1 VLGVLKLSEV
11 DKTILN
17 RLWEMSDPVTLQ
29 EISEK
34 TGLNH
39 QSANMRLQNLRS
51 EGLVTASGDG
61 FIITEKGKEAIG
73 FPKIDEKEAQEI
85 LRKTLPENAFYFY
98 AEVDQPSG
106 LSSDCLM
113 DFCEKIK
120 SADVKS
126 IEFHTSRGDFE
137 SWIRFLGDLELEKR
151 IGLIREANLAGEDL
165 RQRLYTALKMR
176 SDELHQKR
184 ARFVS

>member
-1 VLGVLKLSEV
+1 MIEV

-17 RLWEMSDPVTLQ
+17 RIWEMRDPVTPQ

-39 QSANMRLQNLRS
+39 QSVNMCLQNLRR

-98 AEVDQPSG
+98 VEVD
-106 LSSDCLM
+106 
-113 DFCEKIK
+113 
-120 SADVKS
+120 
-126 IEFHTSRGDFE
+126 
-137 SWIRFLGDLELEKR
+137 
-151 IGLIREANLAGEDL
+151 
-165 RQRLYTALKMR
+165 
-176 SDELHQKR
+176 
-184 ARFVS
+184 